1 VVAYTRWRESHARR
15 DLVVSVAAY
24 ALALCSKE
32 VAAIVPILLV
42 LYDVVVLRNALPGHA
57 PRGWRRALVRMAPY
71 VAVLAA
77 YAGVRRLALATF
89 VMAPATPWADGVTRA
104 LTTVKMAAWYVRLA
118 ILPYPTT
125 LSYEVIPERFPPG
138 VVWCAAAVM
147 LALTLGATLVAM
159 RRWPVVG
166 FGARWF
172 WIALVPMLGA
182 SILPTR
188 KPLMADNFL
197 YLSMAGFAVIVG
209 AVAPRLLGA
218 GEIARGTRVRP
229 RAAIALGIV
238 LVGYGAFTL
247 WRSADWRDEYRLTLR
262 SVEGSPTAAHP
273 RVNLAL
279 NQLQQGDVAGARANL
294 AFAATR
300 APDDAVIAA
309 ALGFAESYLGDREG
323 GLRHTLRAQEL
334 APDNTVALSYVAE
347 SYVRLGDLPR
357 AEEALQRSLR
367 LKPDQVPATM
377 TLATVQHLLGRDDDA
392 LVTLERGI
400 ALNGRTH
407 QHDLLIHKV
416 TAQLTAKRDPARARI
431 SWERYMASLRALAPT
446 PQVAAEIAVAQR
458 QLQLLGGK

>member
-1 VVAYTRWRESHARR
+1 
-15 DLVVSVAAY
+15 
-24 ALALCSKE
+24 
-32 VAAIVPILLV
+32 
-42 LYDVVVLRNALPGHA
+42 
-57 PRGWRRALVRMAPY
+57 
-71 VAVLAA
+71 
-77 YAGVRRLALATF
+77 
-89 VMAPATPWADGVTRA
+89 
-104 LTTVKMAAWYVRLA
+104 MAAWYVRLA
-118 ILPYPTT
+118 ILPYPTN
-125 LSYEVIPERFPPG
+125 LSYEVTPERFPPG
-138 VVWCAAAVM
+138 VVWCAAAVI

-159 RRWPVVG
+159 RRWPVIG
-166 FGARWF
+166 FGAGWF

-182 SILPTR
+182 SVLPTR

-218 GEIARGTRVRP
+218 GEIARGTRVRL
-229 RAAIALGIV
+229 RTAIALGIV
-238 LVGYGAFTL
+238 VVGYGAFTL

-294 AFAATR
+294 ALAATR
-300 APDDAVIAA
+300 VPDDAVIAA
-309 ALGFAESYLGDREG
+309 ALGFAKIYLGDREG
-323 GLRHTLRAQEL
+323 GLRHTRRAQEL
-334 APDNTVALSYVAE
+334 APDNPVALSYVAE

-357 AEEALQRSLR
+357 AAETLQRSLR

-377 TLATVQHLLGRDDDA
+377 TLATVQHLLARDDDA

-431 SWERYMASLRALAPT
+431 SWERYVASLSALAPT
-446 PQVAAEIAVAQR
+446 PQVAAEIAAAQHE
-458 QLQLLGGK
+458 LDLLGAKPNSR